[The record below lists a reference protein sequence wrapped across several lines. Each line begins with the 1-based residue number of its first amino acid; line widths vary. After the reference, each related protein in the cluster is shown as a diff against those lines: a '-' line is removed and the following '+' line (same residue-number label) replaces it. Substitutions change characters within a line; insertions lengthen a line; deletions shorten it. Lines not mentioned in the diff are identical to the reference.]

1 MTKEQVTMIVMVMGT
16 NMVNLEKNLTPIVSK
31 LRRGI
36 RRQLNRLAEQD
47 KATITKCTRDTADAW
62 RDACNEIM
70 KDGIILSVS
79 TMLMSLNSIISNEKY
94 TNKFYTQKTLDGAI
108 ASILTLSNA
117 TNTERYAD
125 AEKGANIMVK
135 TLCRHMGIERP
146 QRLQFL
152 SKRLNM
158 IKEK

>member
-1 MTKEQVTMIVMVMGT
+1 MTKEQITMIVMVMGT
-16 NMVNLEKNLTPIVSK
+16 NMTNLEKNLTPIVSK

-36 RRQLNRLAEQD
+36 RKQLNHIAKQEEGV
-47 KATITKCTRDTADAW
+47 IPKCVADTAKAWEDAS
-62 RDACNEIM
+62 NEIL
-70 KDGIILSVS
+70 KEGIVLSVS
-79 TMLMSLNSIISNEKY
+79 TMLMSLNSIIANENY

-117 TNTERYAD
+117 VNTEKYVD
-125 AEKGANIMVK
+125 AEKGAHIMVK

-146 QRLQFL
+146 QRLQLL
-152 SKRLNM
+152 SKRVAI